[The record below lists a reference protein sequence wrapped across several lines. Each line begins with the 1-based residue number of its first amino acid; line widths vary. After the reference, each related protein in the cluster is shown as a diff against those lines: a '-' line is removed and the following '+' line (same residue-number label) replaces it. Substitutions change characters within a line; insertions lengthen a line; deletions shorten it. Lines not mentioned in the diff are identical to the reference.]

1 MPSQEVVI
9 LMDASYWMEMISS
22 NTHETTV
29 VWFAKKLAM
38 KGGGDVL
45 ASKAK
50 MLDLVASRTS
60 IRGLALMLMEWY
72 YPHTIMR
79 KSSLLCSK

>member
-22 NTHETTV
+22 NTAETTV
-29 VWFAKKLAM
+29 VRFEELAM

-50 MLDLVASRTS
+50 MLDLIASSTS
-60 IRGLALMLMEWY
+60 IRSFTYLNVRY
-72 YPHTIMR
+72 YPHAIMR

>member
-22 NTHETTV
+22 NTDETTV
-29 VWFAKKLAM
+29 VWVEELTM

-50 MLDLVASRTS
+50 MLDLIASSTS
-60 IRGLALMLMEWY
+60 IRSFTYLHKMVLSHA
-72 YPHTIMR
+72 IMR